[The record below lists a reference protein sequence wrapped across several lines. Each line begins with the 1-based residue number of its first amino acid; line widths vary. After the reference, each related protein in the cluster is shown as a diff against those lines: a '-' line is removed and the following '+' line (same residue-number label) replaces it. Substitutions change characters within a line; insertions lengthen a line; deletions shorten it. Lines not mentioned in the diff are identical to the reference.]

1 MKFISIGYLDG
12 SGLFFTYGK
21 LYEFDIDSINE
32 LNLLGE
38 LENGQ
43 QMTEL
48 TLLSS
53 ENENINQNN
62 N

>member
-1 MKFISIGYLDG
+1 MKKI
-12 SGLFFTYGK
+12 